1 MSINRRDRRDYVK
14 GEKIRLISD
23 KWSFEQLIDVQNRI
37 SNERNRASIKRLDE
51 LNRKFEEALL
61 REGGNRE

>member
-1 MSINRRDRRDYVK
+1 MK

-23 KWSFEQLIDVQNRI
+23 KWSLEQLIDVQNRI